1 MAKPS
6 LAPVEY
12 PYSDGEPVESD
23 QHYLAAHHV
32 MGVFREHFGDSA
44 NYASNN
50 GIYYKEGDPRK
61 LVVPDVYWVDDKPF
75 EKKLVYLL
83 WEEGKS
89 PDFVLELASRTTLP
103 RDEGKKRLLYAELG
117 IADYFQFDPLGY
129 LMTPWLKGF
138 RLCDGVYQPL
148 PAKLLPDGG
157 IGVHS
162 EALGLEL
169 RALRGDDDPQLRLFD
184 PATNSLLTADSK
196 RLREA
201 ERERDEV
208 ARANAE
214 LRALRGAED
223 PQLRLF
229 DPATNSLLT
238 ADSKRLREVERERDE
253 LERSKAE
260 LERGKAEL
268 ERANAELRAR
278 LAELERR

>member
-61 LVVPDVYWVDDKPF
+61 LVVPDVYWVGDKPF

-103 RDEGKKRLLYAELG
+103 HDEGKKRLLYAELG

-169 RALRGDDDPQLRLFD
+169 RALRGAEDPQLRLFD
-184 PATNSLLTADSK
+184 PATNRLLTADSK
-196 RLREA
+196 RLREV
-201 ERERDEV
+201 EQERDEL

-214 LRALRGAED
+214 LRALRGEND

-253 LERSKAE
+253 LA
-260 LERGKAEL
+260 
-268 ERANAELRAR
+268 RANAELRAR
-278 LAELERR
+278 LAELEQR

>member
-61 LVVPDVYWVDDKPF
+61 LVVPDVYWVGNKPF

-103 RDEGKKRLLYAELG
+103 HDEGKKRLLYAELG

-169 RALRGDDDPQLRLFD
+169 RALRGAEDPQLRLFD

-201 ERERDEV
+201 ERERDELE
-208 ARANAE
+208 RGNA
-214 LRALRGAED
+214 
-223 PQLRLF
+223 
-229 DPATNSLLT
+229 
-238 ADSKRLREVERERDE
+238 E

-260 LERGKAEL
+260 LEGSNAEL